1 LLGAG
6 VVIELDAADAT
17 DVPLAFAAVTVK
29 VYEVDELRPEIV
41 IGDEPVPVAPPGL
54 AVAVKVV
61 AVAPITDAVYATVA
75 VEALVA
81 VATPIVGGIGLAT
94 DVLPR
99 LALNSVLLRLAS
111 VFILLIG
118 TMQSPL
124 PRCGN

>member
-1 LLGAG
+1 MLGAG
-6 VVIELDAADAT
+6 VVIELDAADAA

-41 IGDEPVPVAPPGL
+41 IGEEPVPVAPPGL

-75 VEALVA
+75 VDVLVA
-81 VATPIVGGIGLAT
+81 VAVLIVGGTGIAT
-94 DVLPR
+94 EELPR
-99 LALNSVLLRLAS
+99 LALNSVLLKLAS

-124 PRCGN
+124 PICGN

>member
-6 VVIELDAADAT
+6 VVIELDAADAA
-17 DVPLAFAAVTVK
+17 DVPLAFVAVTVK

-41 IGDEPVPVAPPGL
+41 IGEDPVPVAPPGL

-75 VEALVA
+75 VVELVA
-81 VATPIVGGIGLAT
+81 VAVLIVGGTGIAT
-94 DVLPR
+94 EELPR
-99 LALNSVLLRLAS
+99 LALNSVLLKLAS

-124 PRCGN
+124 PICGN